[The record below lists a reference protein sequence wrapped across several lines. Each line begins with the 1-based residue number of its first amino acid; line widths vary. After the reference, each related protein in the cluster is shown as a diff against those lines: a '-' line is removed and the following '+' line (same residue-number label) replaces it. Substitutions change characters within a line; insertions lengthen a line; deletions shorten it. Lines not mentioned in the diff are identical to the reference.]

1 MSYTVLNQR
10 VFGIQLFQHPT
21 DILRLVSYFYNGV
34 PLVPVTVESIPENP
48 VECLKEN
55 NIDKASLPVSIPL
68 SIPLINEKRKI
79 LKKNRGLQLPADTLF
94 WSIYIAVYGESEFL
108 RIGSKYSN
116 CEWEEKNNIRK
127 EFMDKPK
134 ELQTTNHKVTLGGVK
149 EMLSEY
155 MTGNKTSLLGVIG
168 LSVYYKMPIILI
180 DNMKKTYMPFFPQ
193 NTERAACIIYK
204 IYGKSRNNYELYTGE
219 EVYESLCKSY
229 FGLESYLRPLKA
241 ISTYSRLELN
251 ELADRFGILRE
262 KKSKEDVY
270 RELSEYLVWL

>member
-1 MSYTVLNQR
+1 MSYSYLKKLWNETGIGAIIILLLIAYGVG
-10 VFGIQLFQHPT
+10 VFGNYISSK
-21 DILRLVSYFYNGV
+21 SYSG
-34 PLVPVTVESIPENP
+34 
-48 VECLKEN
+48 
-55 NIDKASLPVSIPL
+55 
-68 SIPLINEKRKI
+68 
-79 LKKNRGLQLPADTLF
+79 
-94 WSIYIAVYGESEFL
+94 
-108 RIGSKYSN
+108 
-116 CEWEEKNNIRK
+116 
-127 EFMDKPK
+127 
-134 ELQTTNHKVTLGGVK
+134 
-149 EMLSEY
+149 SEY

-180 DNMKKTYMPFFPQ
+180 DNTKKTYMPFFPQ

-219 EVYESLCKSY
+219 EAYESLCQSY